1 MQFFDSQEDEM
12 VTVMLQTCVFP
23 LYSMSSPNPYLLA
36 NANWLLGELATC
48 LPEDLSDDVFNSLTK
63 ALLAP
68 DASGISWQPVRASAA
83 GTLSLLLQVL
93 YFIIMA
99 STPAGFEIIITGFEL
114 IRN

>member
-1 MQFFDSQEDEM
+1 
-12 VTVMLQTCVFP
+12 
-23 LYSMSSPNPYLLA
+23 MSVEEATYAGLIIWVLL
-36 NANWLLGELATC
+36 LLKQ
-48 LPEDLSDDVFNSLTK
+48 DLSDDIFNSLTK

-93 YFIIMA
+93 CFIIMA
-99 STPAGFEIIITGFEL
+99 ITAGFEIIITGFQL

>member
-1 MQFFDSQEDEM
+1 
-12 VTVMLQTCVFP
+12 
-23 LYSMSSPNPYLLA
+23 MSVEEATYAGLIIWVLL
-36 NANWLLGELATC
+36 LLKQ
-48 LPEDLSDDVFNSLTK
+48 DLSDDIFNSLTK

-93 YFIIMA
+93 CFIIMA
-99 STPAGFEIIITGFEL
+99 ITAGFEIIITGFEL

>member
-1 MQFFDSQEDEM
+1 
-12 VTVMLQTCVFP
+12 
-23 LYSMSSPNPYLLA
+23 MSVEEATDAGLIIWVLL
-36 NANWLLGELATC
+36 LLKQ
-48 LPEDLSDDVFNSLTK
+48 DLSDDIFNSLTK

-83 GTLSLLLQVL
+83 GALSLLLQVL